1 MSVLLVWSLE
11 AMLPPCIITSET
23 GVIDLT
29 GAKQQLWEDFISPEN
44 RQRVINEVHRWQTA
58 VEAGANASQAYG
70 YAIGGADQNYW
81 TWLLKNGDL
90 VSD

>member
-1 MSVLLVWSLE
+1 MSVLLIWSLE

-29 GAKQQLWEDFISPEN
+29 VAEQQIWEDFISPEN
-44 RQRVINEVHRWQTA
+44 RHRVINEVHRWQTA
-58 VEAGANASQAYG
+58 VEAGADANQAYG
-70 YAIGGADQNYW
+70 YAIGGASQNYW
-81 TWLLKNGDL
+81 AWLLKNGDL

>member
-11 AMLPPCIITSET
+11 AMLPPCIITPET

-29 GAKQQLWEDFISPEN
+29 DAEQQLWEDFISPEN

-58 VEAGANASQAYG
+58 VEAGADANQAYG
-70 YAIGGADQNYW
+70 YAIGGSGQNYW
-81 TWLLKNGDL
+81 AWLLKNRDL